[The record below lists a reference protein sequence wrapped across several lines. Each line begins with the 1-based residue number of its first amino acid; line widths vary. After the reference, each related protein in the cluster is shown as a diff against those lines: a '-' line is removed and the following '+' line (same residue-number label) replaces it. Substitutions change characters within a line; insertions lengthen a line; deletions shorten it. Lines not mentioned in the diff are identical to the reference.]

1 MRPCSLGLFYDENLL
16 AVDEVEYGV
25 QINGKVRDRMLAKK
39 DASESELEK
48 AALAAPKVREAIAG
62 KPVLKT
68 IIVRDKL
75 VNIVLAK

>member
-1 MRPCSLGLFYDENLL
+1 M
-16 AVDEVEYGV
+16 

-39 DASESELEK
+39 NAPDIELEK
-48 AALAAPKVREAIAG
+48 AALATPKVREAVAG

-75 VNIVLAK
+75 VNIVLRK